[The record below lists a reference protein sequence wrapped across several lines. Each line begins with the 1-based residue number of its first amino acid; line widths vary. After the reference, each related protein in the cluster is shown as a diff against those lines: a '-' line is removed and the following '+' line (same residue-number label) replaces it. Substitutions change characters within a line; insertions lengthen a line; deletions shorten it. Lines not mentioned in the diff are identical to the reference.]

1 MGCHKQW
8 QGVGMKGGGF
18 VVFLFLL
25 VCFLWGITAVVGGIR
40 RSMQSWLRPEQP
52 QAPEPQPAP
61 PRTAS
66 RTAAP
71 PTAQSHP
78 PLVID
83 ITPAPAAPPSH
94 SKNASEAMA
103 TTQASLREAGE
114 LHRSGVLTDAEFE
127 GIKARLL
134 NSRAA

>member
-1 MGCHKQW
+1 
-8 QGVGMKGGGF
+8 MKGGGF

-40 RSMQSWLRPEQP
+40 RSMQSWLRPEPP

-66 RTAAP
+66 RTGPSAA
-71 PTAQSHP
+71 QIHP

-83 ITPAPAAPPSH
+83 VTPTPAVPS
-94 SKNASEAMA
+94 SYPKNASDSMA
-103 TTQASLREAGE
+103 TTLASLREASE

>member
-1 MGCHKQW
+1 
-8 QGVGMKGGGF
+8 MKGGGF
-18 VVFLFLL
+18 IVFLFLL
-25 VCFLWGITAVVGGIR
+25 VCFLWGVTAVVGGIR
-40 RSMQSWLRPEQP
+40 RSMQSWLRPAPPE
-52 QAPEPQPAP
+52 APEPQPAP

-83 ITPAPAAPPSH
+83 VTPAPAVPS
-94 SKNASEAMA
+94 SYPKNASDSMA
-103 TTQASLREAGE
+103 TTLASLREASE

-127 GIKARLL
+127 GIKGQLL
-134 NSRAA
+134 KNPKS